1 MTTLFHFFSLS
12 LKKILPVAADAPK
25 QNSKPALQDDRALHA
40 YLKLARNPVPGAL
53 FYRAA
58 RERILN
64 YEAEQGRY
72 GKKIVEVLSHVF
84 ATFMDQMNGGKIPPP
99 VNRSLWITF
108 LAYYKAGTG
117 RAYAE
122 NNGFLQAT
130 YFARDVLLAAMAED
144 KDHSF
149 NALTDA
155 FREPACGVIERKYPN
170 HAVDFADVYQ
180 DALISL
186 FKKPPLPGKAHTAQL
201 YSFFR
206 TILVRRAADAF
217 QQGKKQSPTQDL
229 TDNLSGE
236 GKNINGFTDHIIE
249 ANGLA
254 NLFGSDDIGAILSDA
269 LNQLGE
275 DCRSILK
282 LKYYQ
287 RLKQREIAD
296 KKGWS
301 TNSVG
306 TRISRCLTKLKDILR
321 GGK

>member
-1 MTTLFHFFSLS
+1 
-12 LKKILPVAADAPK
+12 VAANAPK

-99 VNRSLWITF
+99 GKRSLWITF

-130 YFARDVLLAAMAED
+130 YFARDVLLAAMVED
-144 KDHSF
+144 KDNAF
-149 NALTDA
+149 NAITKA
-155 FREPACGVIERKYPN
+155 FEAPSRKVIERQYPN
-170 HAVDFADVYQ
+170 EAVNFADIYQ
-180 DALISL
+180 DALLGL
-186 FKKPPLPGKAHTAQL
+186 FKRPPSPEKEHTAQL
-201 YSFFR
+201 FSIFR
-206 TILVRRAADAF
+206 TILAYRAADAYRKN
-217 QQGKKQSPTQDL
+217 KKGGTLQDL
-229 TDNLSGE
+229 TKKSVDE

-254 NLFGSDDIGAILSDA
+254 NLFGSDDIGAILSNA
-269 LNQLGE
+269 LNQLGK
-275 DCRSILK
+275 DCRSLLK